1 MASTAIES
9 AVQAAAIIF
18 FNLLFRCQF
27 DYFIILEN
35 LMFPIASYGEVNLPI
50 RVGIVGTGFAAKI
63 RAQSIAA
70 ESRTQLVAVA
80 GRTPVRTAEF
90 AAGFNAIEV
99 DDWQTLIQMPEID
112 MVIVG
117 TINSNHS
124 EIVRAA
130 IAAGKH
136 TIVEYPLALDP
147 NVAAEIIELAT
158 TKKLL
163 LHVEHIELLGGL
175 HQTMREQLHHLGEV
189 YYARYSTIVT
199 SRPVAEKWTFNRS
212 EFGFP
217 LSAALSRLHRF
228 TDLFGSIESINCN
241 NQYWGGV
248 GDYYKTCLCTA
259 QFRFKN
265 SRAVGE
271 VIYGK
276 GEGLWQSSRKF
287 EVHGENGALIF
298 DGDEGVLIQDGVST
312 TLDLGARKGLFS
324 RDLELVL
331 DHLIDG
337 KPNYVMP
344 AASLGTL
351 RVADAARI
359 SAETRKTVVIDSL

>member
-1 MASTAIES
+1 MSKIG
-9 AVQAAAIIF
+9 
-18 FNLLFRCQF
+18 
-27 DYFIILEN
+27 
-35 LMFPIASYGEVNLPI
+35 SYGEINLPI
-50 RVGIVGTGFAAKI
+50 RVGVIGTGFAAKV
-63 RAQSIAA
+63 RAQNIIA

-80 GRTPVRTAEF
+80 GRTPARTVEF
-90 AAGFNAIEV
+90 AEGFNTLAV
-99 DDWQTLIQMPEID
+99 NDWQTLLNMPDID
-112 MVIVG
+112 LVIVA
-117 TINSNHS
+117 TINGHHG

-136 TIVEYPLALDP
+136 TIVEYPLALNP
-147 NVAAEIIELAT
+147 QEAAEIIELAAA
-158 TKKLL
+158 KKVL

-199 SRPVAEKWTFNRS
+199 QRPVPDKWTFHRS

-228 TDLFGSIESINCN
+228 TDLFGSIESINCHN
-241 NQYWGGV
+241 RYWGGV

-259 QFRFKN
+259 QLRFKN
-265 SRAVGE
+265 TNAIGE

-276 GEGLWQSSRKF
+276 GEGLWQNSRKF

-298 DGDEGVLIQDGVST
+298 DGDEGLLIQEGIST
-312 TLDLGARKGLFS
+312 PLDLGARKGLFAK
-324 RDLELVL
+324 DLELVL
-331 DHLIDG
+331 DYLIDG
-337 KPNYVMP
+337 KPIYVTPM
-344 AASLGTL
+344 ASLGTL

-359 SAETRKTVVIDSL
+359 SAETRRTVMVDSF

>member
-1 MASTAIES
+1 MST
-9 AVQAAAIIF
+9 
-18 FNLLFRCQF
+18 
-27 DYFIILEN
+27 
-35 LMFPIASYGEVNLPI
+35 IASYGEINLPI
-50 RVGIVGTGFAAKI
+50 RVGIVGTGFAAKV
-63 RAQSIAA
+63 RAQSITAA
-70 ESRTQLVAVA
+70 SRTQLVAVA
-80 GRTPVRTAEF
+80 GRTPERTAEF
-90 AAGFNAIEV
+90 AAEFNALAV
-99 DDWQTLIQMPEID
+99 ADWQKLIQMPDID
-112 MVIVG
+112 LVIVA

-130 IAAGKH
+130 ILAGKH

-147 NVAAEIIELAT
+147 HIAAEIIELAQAQ
-158 TKKLL
+158 KVL

-199 SRPVAEKWTFNRS
+199 SRSVAEKWTFNRT

-228 TDLFGSIESINCN
+228 TDLFGSIDSINCN

-265 SRAVGE
+265 SSMIGE
-271 VIYGK
+271 LVYGK
-276 GEGLWQSSRKF
+276 GEGLWQNSRKF

-298 DGDEGVLIQDGVST
+298 DGDEGVLIQEGVST
-312 TLDLGARKGLFS
+312 PLDLGARKGLFNK
-324 RDLELVL
+324 DLELVL

-337 KPNYVMP
+337 KPNYVTP
-344 AASLGTL
+344 SLSLKTL
-351 RVADAARI
+351 QVADAARI
-359 SAETRKTVVIDSL
+359 SAETRRTVAVDSL

>member
-1 MASTAIES
+1 MST
-9 AVQAAAIIF
+9 
-18 FNLLFRCQF
+18 
-27 DYFIILEN
+27 
-35 LMFPIASYGEVNLPI
+35 IASYGEINLPI
-50 RVGIVGTGFAAKI
+50 RVGIVGTGFAAKV
-63 RAQSIAA
+63 RAQNITA
-70 ESRTQLVAVA
+70 ESRTELVAVA
-80 GRTPVRTAEF
+80 GRTPTRTTEF
-90 AAGFNAIEV
+90 AAEFNALAMA
-99 DDWQTLIQMPEID
+99 DWQTLIQQPDID

-124 EIVRAA
+124 EIVHAA
-130 IAAGKH
+130 ISAGKH

-147 NVAAEIIELAT
+147 KVAAEIVDLAKA
-158 TKKLL
+158 KKVL

-189 YYARYSTIVT
+189 YYARYSTIVPA
-199 SRPVAEKWTFNRS
+199 RPVPEKWTFNRA

-265 SRAVGE
+265 SRAIGE
-271 VIYGK
+271 VVYGK
-276 GEGLWQSSRKF
+276 GEGLWQNSRKF

-298 DGDEGVLIQDGVST
+298 DGDEGVLIQDGIST
-312 TLDLGARKGLFS
+312 TLDLGARKGLFA

-344 AASLGTL
+344 AASLKTL
-351 RVADAARI
+351 QVADAARI
-359 SAETRKTVVIDSL
+359 SAETRRAVSIDSF

>member
-1 MASTAIES
+1 MS
-9 AVQAAAIIF
+9 
-18 FNLLFRCQF
+18 
-27 DYFIILEN
+27 
-35 LMFPIASYGEVNLPI
+35 PIVSYGEINLPI
-50 RVGIVGTGFAAKI
+50 RIGIVGTGFAAKV
-63 RAQSIAA
+63 RAQSITA

-80 GRTPVRTAEF
+80 GRTPARTVEF
-90 AAGFNAIEV
+90 AEGFNAIAV
-99 DDWQTLIQMPEID
+99 DDWQTLIQMPDID
-112 MVIVG
+112 MVIVA

-124 EIVRAA
+124 EIVHAA
-130 IAAGKH
+130 ISAGKH

-147 NVAAEIIELAT
+147 QIAAEIIELANV
-158 TKKLL
+158 KKVL

-199 SRPVAEKWTFNRS
+199 SRPVTEKWTFNRT

-228 TDLFGSIESINCN
+228 TDLFGSIDSINCN

-265 SRAVGE
+265 SSAIGE
-271 VIYGK
+271 VVYGK
-276 GEGLWQSSRKF
+276 GEGLRQNSRKF

-298 DGDEGVLIQDGVST
+298 DGDEGVLIQDGIST
-312 TLDLGARKGLFS
+312 SLNLSARKGLFTK
-324 RDLELVL
+324 DLEFVL
-331 DHLIDG
+331 DHLLDA
-337 KPNYVMP
+337 KPNYVNP
-344 AASLGTL
+344 AASVGTL
-351 RVADAARI
+351 RVADAARL
-359 SAETRKTVVIDSL
+359 SAETRRNIVVNNL